1 MTPITSSSEGDNLLF
16 FILIWLLCI
25 MNNNFPWK
33 SVYKYYQT
41 NPPNIVILIVWI
53 LPTLAVVGSY
63 LTGYETD
70 LNMLLILF
78 IGCFVITAII
88 CSFLFPVL
96 LTLFRNVT
104 NSYPPNFATWNV
116 NNLPY
121 SYESEAI
128 SSIDYTI
135 RNNDEKYREI
145 ITHAQTGDIRYLDT
159 LFFNDS
165 FLNDL
170 RYDVRSTTLFQL
182 HNMDSTRDYFVKW
195 YTLQNQQKTKN
206 N

>member
-1 MTPITSSSEGDNLLF
+1 M
-16 FILIWLLCI
+16 
-25 MNNNFPWK
+25 
-33 SVYKYYQT
+33 
-41 NPPNIVILIVWI
+41 
-53 LPTLAVVGSY
+53 
-63 LTGYETD
+63 
-70 LNMLLILF
+70 
-78 IGCFVITAII
+78 
-88 CSFLFPVL
+88 
-96 LTLFRNVT
+96 T

-135 RNNDEKYREI
+135 RNNDKKYREI

-170 RYDVRSTTLFQL
+170 RNDVRSTTLFQL